1 MHFSGTPFVN
11 LPFLDGENLRVQI
24 TENYRY
30 NWLYGSLEPIYFIA
44 SAKAQVNKKIIFF
57 KIVIKLIFFASVSRK
72 ILFLPFTKLFLN
84 GNLQ

>member
-57 KIVIKLIFFASVSRK
+57 
-72 ILFLPFTKLFLN
+72 
-84 GNLQ
+84 